1 MKQLDTSIIV
11 STFNST
17 EWLEKVLYG
26 YNNQTYRQ
34 FELIIADDGSN
45 DETRQLLKRME
56 AEAFYPI
63 IHVWHE
69 DKGFQKS
76 QILNKAIQQCS
87 TEYIIMSDGDCIP
100 RKDFVEQHVKH
111 REEGY
116 FLSGGYFMLPLDISQ
131 QITKED
137 IYTEKCFDVSWLKKH
152 GLTSSFKNNKLY
164 SGVLKASLLNALT
177 PTNASWNG
185 HNASGWKKDIIAING
200 FDERMQYG
208 GQDRELGERLTNLN
222 IKSKQIRYN
231 AVVLHLDHPRG
242 YKNEESINK
251 NLAIRKLTREQKKKW
266 TPYGILKDDDP
277 APFVSVIV
285 STYNQPEWLQKA
297 LWGFEQ
303 QLEKNFEIIIAD
315 DGSKEE
321 TTKLIRSFQEN
332 SPLRITHVWQEDH
345 GFQKTKILN
354 KAIVA
359 SKGEYLI
366 FTDGDCIPR
375 NDLVST
381 HLGLSRPGCF
391 LSAGYFKLSM
401 KISKQITKND
411 IETQRCF
418 NAKWLLKHGLK
429 KSFKINKL
437 TSYGLKEDILN
448 TFTPTSAT
456 WDGNNASGWRK
467 DIIAVNGFDERMQY
481 GGEDREM
488 GERLMNYGIKPLQ
501 IRYSTVTLHL
511 DHERGYVTKEM
522 FVKNKAIRRI
532 TKKEKRVWS
541 DYGIEKKVFE
551 KELHSQ

>member
-1 MKQLDTSIIV
+1 
-11 STFNST
+11 
-17 EWLEKVLYG
+17 
-26 YNNQTYRQ
+26 
-34 FELIIADDGSN
+34 
-45 DETRQLLKRME
+45 
-56 AEAFYPI
+56 
-63 IHVWHE
+63 
-69 DKGFQKS
+69 
-76 QILNKAIQQCS
+76 
-87 TEYIIMSDGDCIP
+87 
-100 RKDFVEQHVKH
+100 
-111 REEGY
+111 
-116 FLSGGYFMLPLDISQ
+116 SQ

-266 TPYGILKDDDP
+266 TPYGILKDDNP

-345 GFQKTKILN
+345 GL
-354 KAIVA
+354 
-359 SKGEYLI
+359 
-366 FTDGDCIPR
+366 DR
-375 NDLVST
+375 
-381 HLGLSRPGCF
+381 
-391 LSAGYFKLSM
+391 
-401 KISKQITKND
+401 
-411 IETQRCF
+411 
-418 NAKWLLKHGLK
+418 
-429 KSFKINKL
+429 KS
-437 TSYGLKEDILN
+437 
-448 TFTPTSAT
+448 
-456 WDGNNASGWRK
+456 
-467 DIIAVNGFDERMQY
+467 V
-481 GGEDREM
+481 
-488 GERLMNYGIKPLQ
+488 
-501 IRYSTVTLHL
+501 V
-511 DHERGYVTKEM
+511 
-522 FVKNKAIRRI
+522 
-532 TKKEKRVWS
+532 
-541 DYGIEKKVFE
+541 
-551 KELHSQ
+551 